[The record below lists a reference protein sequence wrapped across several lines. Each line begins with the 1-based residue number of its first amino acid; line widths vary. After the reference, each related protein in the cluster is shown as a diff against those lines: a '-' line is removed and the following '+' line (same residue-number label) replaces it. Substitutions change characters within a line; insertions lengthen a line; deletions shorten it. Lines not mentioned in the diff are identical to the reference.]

1 MFTETLKTWSVQ
13 TKIMVAG
20 LLAGGVAIVAIVYSL

>member
-13 TKIMVAG
+13 TKIVVAG
-20 LLAGGVAIVAIVYSL
+20 LLACGVAVVAIVYTL

>member
-1 MFTETLKTWSVQ
+1 MFTEAMKTWSVQ

-20 LLAGGVAIVAIVYSL
+20 LLTGGLAIVAIVYTM